1 MQDAPGQ
8 DEETRRELE
17 AAQFRQ
23 LVESAADRA
32 IVTLDENGLIASWN
46 EGAEQLHGYRAEEV
60 IGRHFA
66 LLHDDSD
73 GDSVASRA
81 VLMQAIERGD
91 HQEER
96 TSRRKDGTSF
106 LAGVRITPVR
116 ANGAEVVGFTHLTH
130 DLTDRRRR
138 LHQSAEHAIMR
149 VLAEPLNVDET
160 IRKLLQVV
168 SETLGWDIATFW
180 QVDADARVLRPA
192 VCWHAPAIEAEY
204 ARALTYD
211 VTFGP
216 GAGLPG
222 RVWMTGAPAWITDV
236 LADRNFPRQPAAR
249 DADVHGA
256 FAAPVRIGDD
266 VLGVMEFFSRSVREP
281 DQVVLATLASAGI
294 SIGQLVRREEAERLT
309 RESEARFRAFTEN
322 ATVAIVII
330 DETSTITYANA
341 ATGRIFG
348 YAATDLVGKSLT
360 ILMPLSLREQ
370 HQIGMERYV
379 RTRQA
384 KLRWEGVELVGLK
397 ADGAAVPL
405 EISFGEFTRGGR
417 QYFTGIMRDI
427 SERKLVEEALQREA
441 QQRAAVIA
449 TQEEIAR
456 TRLELGAVMQVVV
469 DRAAALTDATGAA
482 IELVEERQLVYRAVS
497 GAATPYAGQRLD
509 IEGSLSG
516 LALQT
521 GRALK
526 SDDTTR
532 DDRVDL
538 EAASRVGARS
548 MIIVPLFHRG
558 EAVGALKV
566 FAPTRAAFDDRDVET
581 LQLMAGLIG
590 AAMARAAEAEARLRL
605 IRGFSHDVKNPLG
618 VADGFLALME
628 DELMGALTE
637 KQKSS
642 VGRARNAIGTA
653 KRLIDDL
660 LDLARAESGE
670 IELHITPL
678 DLRRV
683 AHDMAEEYRAQ
694 AQAQEVTIGVDSS
707 EEVRTETDSMRV
719 RQIIGNLLSNAL
731 KYAPGSS
738 VTIRV
743 GTRRRATS
751 PVPCAVIDVAD
762 TGPGVP
768 TEKQHLLFQEF
779 KRLEP
784 SKAQGVGLGLAI
796 SKRIAEALHGDITVD
811 SAEGVGSTF
820 TLWLPLA
827 P

>member
-8 DEETRRELE
+8 DQETRRELE
-17 AAQFRQ
+17 AAQFRL
-23 LVESAADRA
+23 LVESVADRA
-32 IVTLDENGLIASWN
+32 VVTLDENGVIASWN
-46 EGAEQLHGYRAEEV
+46 EGAAQLHGYRAEDV
-60 IGRHFA
+60 IGRHFSLFHA
-66 LLHDDSD
+66 DGDSD
-73 GDSVASRA
+73 GVAAPGMLLEALEHGAHR
-81 VLMQAIERGD
+81 
-91 HQEER
+91 EER
-96 TSRRKDGTSF
+96 MSRRKDGTSF
-106 LAGVRITPVR
+106 WAEVRITPVR
-116 ANGAEVVGFTHLTH
+116 GEGSEVVGFTHLTH

-138 LHQSAEHAIMR
+138 LHQDAEHAITR
-149 VLAEPLNVDET
+149 VLAEPLNFDET

-168 SETLGWDIATFW
+168 CETLGWDIATFW
-180 QVDADARVLRPA
+180 HVDDEASVLRA
-192 VCWHAPAIEAEY
+192 AACWHAPGVEPEY
-204 ARALTYD
+204 VRALTQD
-211 VTFGP
+211 VTFAP

-222 RVWMTGAPAWITDV
+222 RVWITGAPAWITDV

-249 DADVHGA
+249 EADVHGA

-266 VLGVMEFFSRSVREP
+266 VLGVMEFFSRQVREP

-294 SIGQLVRREEAERLT
+294 NIGQLVRREQAERQT

-330 DETSTITYANA
+330 DEASTITYANA

-348 YAATDLVGKSLT
+348 YAATDLLGQPLT
-360 ILMPLSLREQ
+360 ILMPASLREQ
-370 HQIGMERYV
+370 HHSGMKRYV
-379 RTRQA
+379 RTGQR

-397 ADGAAVPL
+397 ADGAPIPL

-417 QYFTGIMRDI
+417 HYFTGIMRDI
-427 SERKLVEEALQREA
+427 SERKLADEALQREA
-441 QQRAAVIA
+441 EQRAAVIA

-469 DRAAALTDATGAA
+469 DRAAALTDAAGAA
-482 IELVEERQLVYRAVS
+482 IELVEGKQLVYRAVS

-516 LALQT
+516 HALQT

-532 DDRVDL
+532 EDRVDL

-548 MIIVPLFHRG
+548 MIIVPLFHRA
-558 EAVGALKV
+558 ESVGALKV

-618 VADGFLALME
+618 VADGFLALMQ
-628 DELMGALTE
+628 DELMGELTE

-642 VGRARNAIGTA
+642 IARARTAIGSA

-694 AQAQEVTIGVDSS
+694 AQAQEVTIDADAP
-707 EEVRTETDSMRV
+707 EEVRTETDVMRV